1 MPKVVFIAADGTP
14 EPVDA
19 AVGASLMR
27 AAVSAGIDG
36 IVADCG
42 GNAMCS
48 TCHVYIPD
56 AAWLPAVL
64 SVEHEGLK
72 YTAAERRP
80 ESRLSCQVP
89 VTEEFDG
96 LVITLPDT
104 QE

>member
-1 MPKVVFIAADGTP
+1 MPKVVFIAADGTQ

-19 AVGASLMR
+19 AIGSSIMR
-27 AAVSAGIDG
+27 AAVGAGIDG
-36 IVADCG
+36 IIAECG

-48 TCHVYIPD
+48 TCHVYIAD
-56 AAWLPAVL
+56 AARLPPVL
-64 SVEHEGLK
+64 PVEDEGLK

-96 LVITLPDT
+96 LVVMLPET